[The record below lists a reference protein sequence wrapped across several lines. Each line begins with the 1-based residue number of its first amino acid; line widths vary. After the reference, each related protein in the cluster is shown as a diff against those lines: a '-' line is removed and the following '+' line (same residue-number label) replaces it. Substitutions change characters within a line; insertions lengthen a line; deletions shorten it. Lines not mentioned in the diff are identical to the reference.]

1 MDGYCDGRRFW
12 DVCKLKARHDD
23 GAVMAVPS
31 RRGRVDDN
39 LMVSVVVVGANYV

>member
-1 MDGYCDGRRFW
+1 M
-12 DVCKLKARHDD
+12 CKLKARHDD